1 MQGPTGVTTFLFTD
15 IEGSTRLWEETP
27 EAMRQALASHDAIAR
42 TAVERNDGEV
52 VKMSGDG
59 IHAAFADPLQAV
71 EACLQLLQAIAEV
84 NVKSSVALRVRCG
97 LHAGVDERRDGDF
110 FGNAVN
116 RAARIMRSA
125 HGGQALVSQAV
136 ATLVR
141 GRLPAGVSLR
151 DLGAVRLRGL
161 VDPERVYQLVHPELL
176 QEFPALRS
184 LETNPSNL
192 PQQVTSF
199 VGREAT
205 VLEVRSLLTTTRLLT
220 LLGVGG
226 IGKTRLALEVGGD
239 SLNDHLDGVWL
250 VELAP
255 VGDGRLVPQAV
266 ASVLGVK
273 EDPGRPVLEAL
284 ARFVKDRLLLL
295 ILDNCEHLVQPCAEV
310 TKSLLQS
317 GPHLKILATS
327 REQLHLAGET
337 TFLVPALAAPES
349 AHAIGS
355 AHLTRYDAVRLFVER
370 ARAAQSSFVVTDT
383 NAQAV
388 ADVCCHLDGIPLAI
402 ELAAA
407 RVRTLPVDAI
417 AARLND
423 RFSLLAGRDMTVLP
437 RQQTLRA
444 LIDWSHDLLSQGE
457 RILFRRLAVFAGG
470 WTLEAAESVGAGG
483 EVTDADALELLTR
496 LIEKS
501 LVTADVAHGRYG
513 FLETVR
519 QYALERLSQ
528 SGEETAARARHL
540 AFFLALAEKA
550 RSELMKADQAAW
562 LKRLDVEWENILSG
576 HSWCDHAAG
585 GGEAGMRLVHAVKS
599 YCFNRGLLGLGHR
612 LTVEALA
619 RDGASARGLAR
630 CKVLADAGQYSSFMG
645 QYGQAREHLEQSLAI
660 ARELN
665 DSQMIAHVLQPL
677 ALAALGQGESETAH
691 RCLEEA
697 IALAR
702 AQGDRR
708 ELAGAIN
715 ALAQVHRIQED
726 LETAEPLY
734 EQVVTLAREL
744 GDREITAVGLL
755 NLAMV
760 SLGRSS
766 SERARLILIEALA
779 IAEETGSRPAAQS
792 VLEVCS
798 ALAAQREQWTQAAR
812 FYGAAEAQIESTG
825 MQRDPTDEAFLQ
837 PFIAKSR
844 DAIGAASFTTASGA
858 GRALPLAEALS
869 ETRAWLENAA
879 G

>member
-1 MQGPTGVTTFLFTD
+1 VEGLTGVTTFLFTD

-42 TAVERNDGEV
+42 TAVERNNGEL

-59 IHAAFADPLQAV
+59 IHAAFVDPLQAV
-71 EACLQLLQAIAEV
+71 KACLQLLEAIAEL
-84 NVKSSVALRVRCG
+84 NAKSGVALRVRCG

-110 FGNAVN
+110 FGTAVN
-116 RAARIMRSA
+116 RAARIMSSA
-125 HGGQALVSQAV
+125 HGGQALISQAV
-136 ATLVR
+136 AMLVR
-141 GRLPAGVSLR
+141 GRLPPGVSLR

-161 VDPERVYQLVHPELL
+161 ADPERVYQLLHPELPR
-176 QEFPALRS
+176 EFPVLRS
-184 LETNPSNL
+184 LEANPSNL

-199 VGREAT
+199 VGGEAT
-205 VLEVRSLLTTTRLLT
+205 VLEVKNLLTTTRLLT

-239 SLNDHLDGVWL
+239 LLNDYLDGVWL

-255 VGDGRLVPQAV
+255 VADGRLVPQAI

-273 EDPGRPVLEAL
+273 EDPGRPVMEAL
-284 ARFVKDRLLLL
+284 ARFIKDRQLLV
-295 ILDNCEHLVQPCAEV
+295 ILDNCEHLLQPCAEV
-310 TKSLLQS
+310 AKSLLQS
-317 GPHLKILATS
+317 GLRLKVLATS
-327 REQLHLAGET
+327 REQLHLAGEAT
-337 TFLVPALAAPES
+337 YAVPALAAPEPGR
-349 AHAIGS
+349 AIRHAD
-355 AHLTRYDAVRLFVER
+355 LTRYDAVRLFVER
-370 ARAAQSSFVVTDT
+370 AAAAQPSFVVTNV
-383 NAQAV
+383 NAPAI
-388 ADVCCHLDGIPLAI
+388 ADVCRRLDGIPLAI

-407 RVRTLPVDAI
+407 RVRTLSVDAI
-417 AARLND
+417 AARLSD
-423 RFSLLAGRDMTVLP
+423 RFRLLAGRDMTVLP

-444 LIDWSHDLLSQGE
+444 LIDWSYDLLSESE
-457 RILFRRLAVFAGG
+457 RTLFRRLAVFAGG
-470 WTLEAAESVGAGG
+470 WTLEAAESVGADGG
-483 EVTDADALELLTR
+483 VTDADALELLAR

-528 SGEETAARARHL
+528 SAEDTAARARHL
-540 AFFLALAEKA
+540 AFFLALVEKA
-550 RSELMKADQAAW
+550 RSELIGRDQAAW
-562 LKRLDVEWENILSG
+562 LRRLDLEWENILSG
-576 HSWCDHAAG
+576 HSWCDHAEG

-619 RDGASARGLAR
+619 REGASARGLAR

-645 QYGQAREHLEQSLAI
+645 RYGQAREHLEQSLAI

-677 ALAALGQGESETAH
+677 ALAALGQGESEAA
-691 RCLEEA
+691 RRYLEEA

-715 ALAQVHRIQED
+715 ALAQVHRIEGD
-726 LETAEPLY
+726 LETAQPLY

-760 SLGRSS
+760 SLGRNS

-779 IAEETGSRPAAQS
+779 IADETGSRPAAQS

-798 ALAAQREQWTQAAR
+798 ALAAQRRQWEQAAR
-812 FYGAAEAQIESTG
+812 FYGAAEALIEATG
-825 MQRDPTDEAFLQ
+825 MQRDPTDEAFLK

-844 DAIGAASFTTASGA
+844 DALDAAAFNMASVA
-858 GRALPLAEALS
+858 GRSLPLAESLS

-879 G
+879 A